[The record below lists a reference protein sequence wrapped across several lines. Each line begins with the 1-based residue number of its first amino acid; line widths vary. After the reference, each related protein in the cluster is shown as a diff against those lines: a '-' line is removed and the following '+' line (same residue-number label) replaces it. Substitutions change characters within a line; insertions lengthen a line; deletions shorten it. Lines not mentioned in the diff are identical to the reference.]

1 MIYVVGDHSKHFRN
15 IDTTIRS
22 KFFVEDAHEG
32 RNIDNLNRFFC
43 ELTGL
48 YHMWQNDNSDV
59 VGLEHYRRYLSAD
72 GRNPID
78 RQEIERRLH
87 RGDVLCATV
96 NYGTKPI
103 KSYFLANGMLEWL
116 LRYIDRFSQAAQG
129 KDAPQL
135 VTDKMERFLLVQP
148 GHVAQCDASVQILV
162 FGKLSERLEIEFVV
176 LGRVQVEIL
185 VHVSAFMDPSEKF
198 FAVVVHHEED
208 YGVVLSKVLGN
219 VRHAYFVG
227 DIEQHV
233 GRHDGLFSV
242 EKFHRERNNFVV
254 EYREHLLV
262 LEQHFVSH
270 FVDEILVH

>member
-103 KSYFLANGMLEWL
+103 KSYFLANGMLEWM
-116 LRYIDRFSQAAQG
+116 LRYIA
-129 KDAPQL
+129 
-135 VTDKMERFLLVQP
+135 FLEVLE
-148 GHVAQCDASVQILV
+148 GHGYAEHCRRYIN
-162 FGKLSERLEIEFVV
+162 GN
-176 LGRVQVEIL
+176 
-185 VHVSAFMDPSEKF
+185 
-198 FAVVVHHEED
+198 HH
-208 YGVVLSKVLGN
+208 VLGN
-219 VRHAYFVG
+219 IFIARRKLLDEYGSYLFRSLIGFHKAE
-227 DIEQHV
+227 IAQ
-233 GRHDGLFSV
+233 GRAIRGRIHDYLSEFLFGAW
-242 EKFHRERNNFVV
+242 
-254 EYREHLLV
+254 
-262 LEQHFVSH
+262 LEWRGNKI
-270 FVDEILVH
+270 VDTGICWN